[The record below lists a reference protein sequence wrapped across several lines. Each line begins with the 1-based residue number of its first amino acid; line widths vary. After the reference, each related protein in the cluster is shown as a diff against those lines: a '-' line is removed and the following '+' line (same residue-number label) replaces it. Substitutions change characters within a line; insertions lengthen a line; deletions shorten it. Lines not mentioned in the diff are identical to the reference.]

1 MDAHPSRRPRHPMGR
16 GGYEPLT
23 AERSDMLGKGES
35 YAAVTGGFRWQV
47 PELYNIGVDVC
58 DRHADDEDRLALV
71 FQAESGGPAH
81 YTFAQLKRLSNQ
93 LANALAA
100 LGVSRGDRVGILLP
114 QCPEAAIT
122 HVATYKLGGIAVP
135 LFTLFGPDA
144 LEYRLDNSGVKA
156 VVTDGGNLPKLLEI
170 WARLPALE
178 AVLVT
183 DGETPDR
190 VYRFEE
196 LLGKG
201 SEAFEPVATR
211 ADDPALIIYTS
222 GTTGPPKGA
231 LHAHRV
237 LLGHLPGVEFPHN
250 LFPEPGDFFWTPA
263 DWAWIGG
270 LIDVLLPS
278 WHHGVPVLAH
288 RSRKFDP
295 EEAFGLLAKY
305 RVRNVFMP
313 PTALKMMQQV
323 PAPAERHAFRLRSVG
338 SGGET
343 LGEQTLAWGREA
355 LGLTVNEFYGQTEVN
370 LIVGNCS
377 RILEV
382 RPGSMGVAVPGHT
395 VEVVDDQGN
404 PLPPGSRGQVAVRRP
419 DPVMFLEYWGNP
431 KATAE
436 KFAGEWC
443 MTGDM
448 ATRDEDGYFWY
459 KGRED
464 DLINS
469 AGYRIGPSEIE
480 ESLARHP
487 AVSRAAVIGSP
498 DALRNE
504 IVKAYVVLRP
514 GRAPSPAL
522 AAEIQEHVKRH
533 LAAHEYPR
541 ELEFLTE
548 LPMTATGKIKRDTL
562 RELDRE
568 QKRRAGGG

>member
-1 MDAHPSRRPRHPMGR
+1 
-16 GGYEPLT
+16 
-23 AERSDMLGKGES
+23 MLGKGES
-35 YAAVTGGFRWQV
+35 YDAVAGSFRWHV
-47 PELYNIGVDVC
+47 PERYNIGVDVC
-58 DRHADDEDRLALV
+58 DCHAGDEGRLALV
-71 FQAESGGPAH
+71 FQAETGEPVR
-81 YTFAQLKRLSNQ
+81 YTFAQLKRLSNR
-93 LANALAA
+93 LANALGA
-100 LGVSRGDRVGILLP
+100 LGATRGDRIGILLP

-144 LEYRLDNSGVKA
+144 LEYRLENSGAKA
-156 VVTDGGNLPKLLEI
+156 VVTDAENLPKLLGI
-170 WARLPALE
+170 WERLPALE

-183 DGETPDR
+183 EGETPDR
-190 VYRFEE
+190 VHRFPD
-196 LLGKG
+196 LLEKG
-201 SEAFEPVATR
+201 SDAYEPAATR

-295 EEAFGLLAKY
+295 EEAFGLLARH

-404 PLPPGSRGQVAVRRP
+404 PLPPGTRGQVAVRRP

-431 KATAE
+431 EATAR
-436 KFAGEWC
+436 KFAREWC
-443 MTGDM
+443 LTGDI
-448 ATRDEDGYFWY
+448 AARDEDGYFWY

-480 ESLARHP
+480 ESLSRHP
-487 AVSRAAVIGSP
+487 AVLRSAVIGAP
-498 DALRNE
+498 DPLRNE

-514 GRAPSPAL
+514 DRSPSREL
-522 AAEIQEHVKRH
+522 AAEIQEHVKRR

-541 ELEFLTE
+541 EIEFLAE

-562 RELDRE
+562 RELDRA
-568 QKRRAGGG
+568 KRRTAGGGSH